1 MDEETEYQQLI
12 KARMAELPQPVQ
24 DAINSA
30 DVTKRLREL
39 ATTHQLHLD
48 QWDVLENEVRMTLL
62 GVKDSGDLAKNIQS
76 EVGVRPEVAEALADD
91 ISRVVFEPIR
101 QELERQLE
109 HPDAQ
114 AKVETGVESMAAQAL
129 SDERQTEPA
138 DALDTEPIVAPEP
151 VVAPVTASGPAP
163 LVSPPSAPETKAVRA
178 PLSDAYK
185 TGEASSERKDVH
197 NDPYREAP
205 TP

>member
-1 MDEETEYQQLI
+1 MDVDTEYEQLI

-30 DVTKRLREL
+30 DVTNRLREL
-39 ATTHQLHLD
+39 ASSHQLHLD
-48 QWDVLENEVRMTLL
+48 QWDALENEVRMTLL
-62 GVKDSGDLAKNIQS
+62 GAKDSDDLAKNIQS
-76 EVGVRPEVAEALADD
+76 EVGVRPEIAAALAND

-114 AKVETGVESMAAQAL
+114 AKIETGVETMAAQAL
-129 SDERQTEPA
+129 SDEAQSVQEAADPVPDDAPA
-138 DALDTEPIVAPEP
+138 ATVAP
-151 VVAPVTASGPAP
+151 ASIPTPAP
-163 LVSPPSAPETKAVRA
+163 LVPPPSAPETKAVRA

-185 TGEASSERKDVH
+185 TGEASSARKDVH
-197 NDPYREAP
+197 NDPYRETP